1 MADKKI
7 SEQLGVAIFEAGKEI
22 VGKKLSKAQY
32 DKSYKTTIVGCN
44 RYFTDDVPK
53 ETQAELIKKY
63 NIPEVSV
70 SGVYYT
76 FRINGNWYVKS
87 SNNDFK
93 LYEEVVVRV
102 PNGNWDNMFIE
113 VQRDTVVEG
122 GGTGVLSAVKI
133 DGNKLF
139 YNGEE
144 YRLQFGNNKR
154 IMCVTKG
161 KLHYIVETEDIN
173 SSYIEAATAV
183 INGLTNDCDI
193 EFDANIFYPNNT
205 FNIQYLFESSTKLTG
220 ITIDWGDGITTTY
233 PEISHVYGKQGMFR
247 VKISGLPDSIT
258 SINCAGINH
267 FWNGQNGCK
276 VGSHTYIGGSI
287 TTINTYSTYISK
299 LTWGENVTEI
309 RQSYG
314 MGEAI
319 CDELREM
326 AIPPKVS
333 VIGSGGYDGQSNY
346 AYIPPECISIEGSAF
361 SNTSLKTI
369 EISPE
374 GETLSIEQYAFSSS
388 AGTNSNNG
396 YSCVTSLEIP
406 ARVQLGSNSFYQT
419 GTRIVKFESGTEEI
433 PSYAINSINRKGSL
447 GVSCFSNYNELYI
460 FIPSTVT
467 SIGDGIIYG
476 GSDSKRV
483 IIVYEGSSSDW
494 DRITKSSNWNSGN
507 TKIEFIYGAEE
518 YNSYSF
524 YVREIKKLHEFKSDD
539 DAVYTAGKNIL
550 INNYQISSVCTG
562 RSIGNNNELYND
574 YSRTNV
580 TRLESLAN
588 IKKAYYNFRYNH
600 IEGYNHSIRLHP
612 RQSYFNQY
620 TNYFDNIEY
629 NHIEGNSNMI
639 QGGIS
644 NCYVGGY
651 HNKIGIKNYGE
662 LEAYDGVSSC
672 IIAGSNNEVGGIL
685 PFGKIYSDLPHTVS
699 HDSIVVGRGNK
710 VVNVGDCAVFGIGHQ
725 NYEYIKKYA
734 SDIVYDEDNPIRPV
748 AIFGQYGY
756 FSSYTHN
763 PSTDKNLLIVGGGTA
778 GEFGGLRNVF
788 VVDYEGNVNCSGQVS
803 ALGQDYAEYYE
814 WLDENSENEDRRGL
828 FVTLSGRKIKIANEE
843 DDYILGVVSA
853 TPTVVGNSAELEWA
867 GRYKRDVFGN
877 LILDEKGEKILSDD
891 YDEKKEYVPRRLRKE
906 YSPIGTH
913 GQLIVID
920 NGECTVDSYC
930 KCGANGKAVPSDTQ
944 GFRVVERLDDTHI
957 RIIIK

>member
-1 MADKKI
+1 MAKKLY
-7 SEQLGVAIFEAGKEI
+7 EQLGEELFNSSEEVFTKKVA
-22 VGKKLSKAQY
+22 KAQY

-113 VQRDTVVEG
+113 VQRDTVGEG

-161 KLHYIVETEDIN
+161 KLHHIVETEDVHG
-173 SSYIEAATAV
+173 SYIEAATAV
-183 INGLTNDCDI
+183 LNGLTNDCDI
-193 EFDANIFYPNNT
+193 EFDANIFYPNDT
-205 FNIQYLFESSTKLTG
+205 YDISRLFNSSADLTG
-220 ITIDWGDGITTTY
+220 VTIDWGDGTTTTY

-467 SIGDGIIYG
+467 KIGSSIIYG

-483 IIVYEGSSSDW
+483 VIVYEGSSSDW
-494 DRITKSSNWNSGN
+494 DKITKDTNWNSGN
-507 TKIEFIYGAEE
+507 TNIKYIYGMEE
-518 YNSYSF
+518 YNSYPF
-524 YVREIKKLHEFKSDD
+524 CVREIKKFHEFKSDD
-539 DAVYTAGKNIL
+539 DGAYVAGNGISISDSVISINAGNGLIFDRGAININVGTGLKCDPLNGYKVGVMVGDGLEIVTKEGVTPEAVNGTINLKPATETTLGGVKAGSGITITEDGTISAKGKDFMAGDGIDITDTTISVKPATSNAIGGVKAGKGLKISSDGTLETEGGSGSYTAGSGIEITEDDVINVKQATSTELGGIILGEGLEYDAATGKTNTVPNIQQAVIIQEKDAKYLLHEYTQVEYIAGNKIVYAGADNSIIVNENLAVKNT
-550 INNYQISSVCTG
+550 V
-562 RSIGNNNELYND
+562 D
-574 YSRTNV
+574 
-580 TRLESLAN
+580 
-588 IKKAYYNFRYNH
+588 KKAETTKY
-600 IEGYNHSIRLHP
+600 
-612 RQSYFNQY
+612 
-620 TNYFDNIEY
+620 
-629 NHIEGNSNMI
+629 
-639 QGGIS
+639 
-644 NCYVGGY
+644 
-651 HNKIGIKNYGE
+651 
-662 LEAYDGVSSC
+662 
-672 IIAGSNNEVGGIL
+672 
-685 PFGKIYSDLPHTVS
+685 
-699 HDSIVVGRGNK
+699 
-710 VVNVGDCAVFGIGHQ
+710 VFG
-725 NYEYIKKYA
+725 A
-734 SDIVYDEDNPIRPV
+734 
-748 AIFGQYGY
+748 
-756 FSSYTHN
+756 
-763 PSTDKNLLIVGGGTA
+763 
-778 GEFGGLRNVF
+778 
-788 VVDYEGNVNCSGQVS
+788 
-803 ALGQDYAEYYE
+803 
-814 WLDENSENEDRRGL
+814 
-828 FVTLSGRKIKIANEE
+828 
-843 DDYILGVVSA
+843 VSA
-853 TPTVVGNSAELEWA
+853 TNNTSA
-867 GRYKRDVFGN
+867 VIN
-877 LILDEKGEKILSDD
+877 D
-891 YDEKKEYVPRRLRKE
+891 YDIEMA
-906 YSPIGTH
+906 
-913 GQLIVID
+913 IVSVSAQNAVIKAVSSKTGISIVS
-920 NGECTVDSYC
+920 NPVTTVDLSKSGLRLVWTAIYPPGTLD
-930 KCGANGKAVPSDTQ
+930 KFPNGYVQAIVQIVYTTPAVQTNNVATLYI
-944 GFRVVERLDDTHI
+944 GFSSEAEYNAAVGLTYEPQTLVNVEETI
-957 RIIIK
+957 TEVTG